1 VGLLTSSGLGDLL
14 REGEEEGLLLL
25 TCSGTLSEAPS
36 EVILSAGPLEDAP
49 STLVLSLSGE
59 WSVRPLSSV
68 PVSFTE
74 GAGAEDEVPAGGEF
88 SVVAEEVDLAE
99 DEAEEEEEE
108 EEVGGRAALAAES
121 LSSRAAEAVC
131 GGFEMCEAD
140 SW

>member
-1 VGLLTSSGLGDLL
+1 MT
-14 REGEEEGLLLL
+14 
-25 TCSGTLSEAPS
+25 TYIIPTLSY
-36 EVILSAGPLEDAP
+36 
-49 STLVLSLSGE
+49 VLSLSGE
-59 WSVRPLSSV
+59 WSVQPLSSV

-88 SVVAEEVDLAE
+88 WCQRLMMSLVIHHVSTHVQYHAGDIPCNIYTCTSVVAEEVDLAE

-108 EEVGGRAALAAES
+108 EEVGGRAALAADS